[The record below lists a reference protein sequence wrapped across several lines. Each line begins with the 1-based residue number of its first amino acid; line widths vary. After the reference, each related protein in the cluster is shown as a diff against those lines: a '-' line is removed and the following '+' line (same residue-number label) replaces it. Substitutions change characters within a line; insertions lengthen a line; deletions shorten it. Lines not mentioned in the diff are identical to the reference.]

1 MRSNRQRSHGGILPR
16 ARERARHNR
25 FSQPM
30 VPPHGPE
37 MDSHALSPYETSN
50 PKHLQDWGAGYL
62 APWRQDQG
70 MGYHHQSEL
79 HHRVDT
85 MSRLLMRHE
94 MELMALRVDT
104 GFVMH
109 LGAGP
114 RGIIKQVMQASKEY
128 YDAKTKQ
135 PRMQLT
141 LKQTL
146 LLAVFRILKERLA
159 KLETETDLIGHVRK
173 LGWMHAT
180 ENQWH
185 YLRWLPEK
193 EALVP
198 EDPVRVSSHAALQAH
213 IENIMTLLE
222 EAHVLHQFNTIK
234 RLTPDIDQT
243 LPFFIKVSLQGA
255 NAQNLFQRLLHLCGL
270 GCLQMVDMTLRRE
283 RLEPQKLSK
292 QVQQGMRKW

>member
-1 MRSNRQRSHGGILPR
+1 
-16 ARERARHNR
+16 
-25 FSQPM
+25 M

-37 MDSHALSPYETSN
+37 MDSHALSPCETSN
-50 PKHLQDWGAGYL
+50 PMHLQDWGAGYL

-79 HHRVDT
+79 HRRVDT

-159 KLETETDLIGHVRK
+159 KLETENGSDRSRSQVG
-173 LGWMHAT
+173 MDA
-180 ENQWH
+180 
-185 YLRWLPEK
+185 
-193 EALVP
+193 
-198 EDPVRVSSHAALQAH
+198 
-213 IENIMTLLE
+213 
-222 EAHVLHQFNTIK
+222 
-234 RLTPDIDQT
+234 
-243 LPFFIKVSLQGA
+243 
-255 NAQNLFQRLLHLCGL
+255 C
-270 GCLQMVDMTLRRE
+270 LRRINGTTFAGYRRR
-283 RLEPQKLSK
+283 RLWFRRIPF
-292 QVQQGMRKW
+292 G